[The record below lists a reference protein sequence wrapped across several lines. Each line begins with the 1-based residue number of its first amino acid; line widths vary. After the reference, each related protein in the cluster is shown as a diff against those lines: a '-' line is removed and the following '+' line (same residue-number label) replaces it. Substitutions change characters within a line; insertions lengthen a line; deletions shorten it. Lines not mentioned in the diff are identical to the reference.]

1 VIACVSQSMPTPARR
16 KIKRYGWIPDLP
28 DRRDRMFA
36 APAAQLRAL
45 PPSVDLTATC
55 PPVYDQGALGSC
67 TANAIAGALQFD
79 QTCSP
84 ATPRP
89 PNDAHGNGHGHG
101 RRCPDTFTPSRLFIY
116 YNERVIEGTVDE
128 DSGATL
134 RDGIKSVA
142 KQGAPHEPLW
152 PYVIARFRT
161 KPPTKAY
168 SDGRR
173 HRALLYERI
182 PRLLE
187 QMQGCLAAGFP
198 FVFGFS
204 VYESFES
211 RDVARTGV
219 MPMPKPGEVQLG
231 GHAVLAVGYD
241 TGARRFLVR
250 NSWGPGWGRQGYFTM
265 PFDYALDDALSDDF
279 WTVKAVA

>member
-1 VIACVSQSMPTPARR
+1 MAALMRR

-36 APAAQLRAL
+36 APAAHLRAL

-55 PPVYDQGALGSC
+55 PPVYDQGELGSC

-79 QTCSP
+79 QHQP
-84 ATPRP
+84 DHAPRTTDRAP
-89 PNDAHGNGHGHG
+89 
-101 RRCPDTFTPSRLFIY
+101 RCPDTFTPSRLFIY
-116 YNERVIEGTVDE
+116 YNERVVEGTVDE

-161 KPPTKAY
+161 KPSPKAY

-173 HRALLYERI
+173 HRALRYERV
-182 PRLLE
+182 PRLLD
-187 QMQGCLAAGFP
+187 QMQACLAAGFP

-219 MPMPKPGEVQLG
+219 MPMPEAGEVQLG

-241 TGARRFLVR
+241 TAARRFLIR
-250 NSWGPGWGRQGYFTM
+250 NSWGPAWGRKGYFTM
-265 PFDYALDDALSDDF
+265 PFDYLVDDALSDDF
-279 WTVKAVA
+279 WTVKGVA